1 MRAWMSL
8 TLQWGSPITQ
18 VVLLC
23 MQIYTYRRTRHYSLV
38 LIVVA
43 SVLGLLA
50 STLIRILN
58 SEVLVPRL
66 RTGLY
71 DAMILSYVA
80 YILFGIWGA
89 AALFRSYIRLTDAG
103 IGAARGKGGDGRQG
117 ENTNREA
124 LD

>member
-1 MRAWMSL
+1 MRGWMSL
-8 TLQWGSPITQ
+8 ILQWGSPITQ

-23 MQIYTYRRTRHYSLV
+23 MQIYTYRRTRHHSLM

-43 SVLGLLA
+43 SALGLLA
-50 STLIRILN
+50 YILIRILN

-66 RTGLY
+66 RIGLY
-71 DAMILSYVA
+71 DAMILSYSA

-103 IGAARGKGGDGRQG
+103 IGAARGNGGNVRQG
-117 ENTNREA
+117 ESANREG

>member
-1 MRAWMSL
+1 MHDWTSL
-8 TLQWGSPITQ
+8 ILQWGSPITQ

-23 MQIYTYRRTRHYSLV
+23 LQIYTYRRTRHYSLA

-58 SEVLVPRL
+58 SEMLVPRL
-66 RTGLY
+66 RTAVF
-71 DAMILSYVA
+71 DTMILLYAA

-103 IGAARGKGGDGRQG
+103 KASTQRKAEQV
-117 ENTNREA
+117 T
-124 LD
+124 